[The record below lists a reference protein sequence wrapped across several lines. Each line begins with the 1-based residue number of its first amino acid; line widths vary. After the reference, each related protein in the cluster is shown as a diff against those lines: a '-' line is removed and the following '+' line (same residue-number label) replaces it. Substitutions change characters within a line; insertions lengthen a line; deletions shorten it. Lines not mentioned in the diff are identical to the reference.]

1 MVRGKQGTPSKA
13 GQRFS
18 IQSYSTVLNRTASAL
33 ALVVALGLTPLAS
46 EAQSYRFTNVEVEG
60 NQRIQSSTIVAYTGL
75 ERGQTIDGGELN
87 DAYRAVFDSGL
98 FESVELVPR
107 GNTLVIKVVEFPTI
121 SRINFEGN
129 RRLKDDALAEVIQSA
144 PRRVFSA
151 AQAEQDAANIAE
163 VYRAQG
169 RLASTV
175 TPRIIRR
182 SDNRVDLVFE
192 IAEGDTIEVERIS
205 FVGNKAFS
213 DRRLRRVLETKQANI
228 LRTFINKDTLIDDRL
243 QFDRQVL
250 RDFYLSRG
258 YVDFRING
266 VNAEVTQERD
276 AVFLVMDV
284 TEGQKFEV
292 GEVTVSSEISDADPD
307 EFRDALRLKPGVVYS
322 PLAIENAITT
332 LEQLAVRKGIDF
344 VRVEPRV
351 TRDDRN
357 LRLNVEFAL
366 VRGPR
371 IFVERIDIEG
381 NTTTLDRVIRQ
392 RFNLVEGDPLNARE
406 IRNSADRIRAL
417 GFFSQAEVDTR
428 EGSTPSQ
435 VVVDVDVEEQPTGSL
450 SLGGSYSV
458 NSGIG
463 VAIGISEQNFLG
475 RGQSLSLN
483 ISTTQDSEEYTLG
496 FAEPRL
502 LGRNLR
508 FDLGLG
514 LAETDSNFA
523 EYDTNTVYF
532 RPALTFDTSD
542 VTRLQLRYG
551 WTDEEMEDRGTDSS
565 GNSRVGPVIASEI
578 AQGSQVSS
586 VVGLTYTYD
595 SRRTGLNPV
604 AGFVAQADFD
614 YGGLGGD
621 NEFLRAKSKITAQRL
636 VFNEEVTLRATFE
649 TGALHW
655 LGDEPSRAVDRFLLS
670 PSVIRGFEPGGIGPR
685 DQANGFDDALGGNI
699 YAVARF
705 DAEFPLGLPEEVGLR
720 GGLFYDVGNLWNL
733 ADSNAG
739 ASNNVVG
746 RDGSF
751 RHVIGFSLLWTTGI
765 GPLRFNFSRALVKED
780 FDKEQPFDLTL
791 QARF

>member
-1 MVRGKQGTPSKA
+1 MVRGKQSA
-13 GQRFS
+13 LANAEQRFS
-18 IQSYSTVLNRTASAL
+18 IDSYSTILKRTTSVLGLML
-33 ALVVALGLTPLAS
+33 AVGLTPLAA
-46 EAQSYRFTNVEVEG
+46 EAQSFRFTGVKVEG
-60 NQRIQSSTIVAYTGL
+60 NQRIQSPTIVAYTGL
-75 ERGQTIDGGELN
+75 ERGKTIDAGDLN

-98 FESVELVPR
+98 FESVELVPQ

-121 SRINFEGN
+121 SRISFEGN
-129 RRLKDDALAEVIQSA
+129 RRLKDDALSEVVQSA
-144 PRRVFSA
+144 PRRVFRAS
-151 AQAEQDAANIAE
+151 QAEQDAASIAE

-182 SDNRVDLVFE
+182 NDNRVDLVFE

-205 FVGNKAFS
+205 FVGNKAYS

-228 LRTFINKDTLIDDRL
+228 LRTFVNKDTLIDDRL

-284 TEGQKFEV
+284 TEGQKFEF
-292 GEVTVSSEISDADPD
+292 GDISVTSEIAAADPD
-307 EFRDALRLKPGVVYS
+307 EFLDALRLKPGIVYS
-322 PLAIENAITT
+322 PLAVENAITT
-332 LEQLAVRKGIDF
+332 LEQLAVREGIDF
-344 VRVEPRV
+344 LRVEPRV
-351 TRDDRN
+351 TRDQRN

-392 RFNLVEGDPLNARE
+392 QFNLVEGDPLNPRE
-406 IRNSADRIRAL
+406 IRNSAERIRAL
-417 GFFSQAEVDTR
+417 GFFSDVSVETR
-428 EGSTPSQ
+428 EGSTTNQ
-435 VVVDVDVEEQPTGSL
+435 VIVDVDVEEQSTGSL
-450 SLGGSYSV
+450 SLGGSYAV

-463 VAIGISEQNFLG
+463 VVIGVSESNFLG
-475 RGQSLSLN
+475 RGQRVGLN
-483 ISTTQDSEEYTLG
+483 ISTAQGSEEYN
-496 FAEPRL
+496 FSFSEPKL
-502 LGRNLR
+502 LGRDLR
-508 FDLGLG
+508 FSLSGGLSK
-514 LAETDSNFA
+514 TDSNFA
-523 EYDTNTVYF
+523 DYDTSTVSIE
-532 RPALTFDTSD
+532 PSLSFDTSD

-551 WTDEEMEDRGTDSS
+551 WSSEEMEDRGDTST
-565 GNSRVGPVIASEI
+565 GGSRVGSVIASEI
-578 AQGSQVSS
+578 ARGARSKSEI
-586 VVGLTYTYD
+586 GFTYTYD

-604 AGFVAQADFD
+604 SGLLMEATLD
-614 YGGLGGD
+614 YAGLGGD
-621 NEFLRAKSKITAQRL
+621 TEYLRAKSKIVAQRR

-655 LGDEPSRAVDRFLLS
+655 LGNEPSRTTDRFLLS
-670 PSVIRGFEPGGIGPR
+670 PSVLRGFEPGGIGPR
-685 DQANGFDDALGGNI
+685 DQGGGFDDALGGNL

-733 ADSNAG
+733 ADSNA
-739 ASNNVVG
+739 AVSSNIVG
-746 RDGSF
+746 RDGSL
-751 RHVIGFSLLWTTGI
+751 RHVVGFSLLWTTGI
-765 GPLRFNFSRALVKED
+765 GPLRFNFSRALAKED

>member
-1 MVRGKQGTPSKA
+1 MVRGKQGTPSNA

-18 IQSYSTVLNRTASAL
+18 IQSYSTILNRTASVL
-33 ALVVALGLTPLAS
+33 AMVVALGLTPLAA
-46 EAQSYRFTNVEVEG
+46 EAQSFRFTDVKVEG

-75 ERGQTIDGGELN
+75 ERGQSIDGGELN

-98 FESVELVPR
+98 FETVELVPQ
-107 GNTLVIKVVEFPTI
+107 GNTLIIKVVEFPTI
-121 SRINFEGN
+121 SRISFEGN
-129 RRLKDDALAEVIQSA
+129 RRLKDDDLAEVILSA

-151 AQAEQDAANIAE
+151 SQAEQDAANIAE

-182 SDNRVDLVFE
+182 NDNRVDLVFE

-205 FVGNKAFS
+205 FVGNKAYS

-284 TEGQKFEV
+284 TEGQKFEF
-292 GEVTVSSEISDADPD
+292 GEITVSSEVSEADPD
-307 EFRDALRLKPGVVYS
+307 EFLDALRLKPGIVYS

-332 LEQLAVRKGIDF
+332 LEQLAVRQGIDF
-344 VRVEPRV
+344 LRVEPRV
-351 TRDDRN
+351 TRDERN

-392 RFNLVEGDPLNARE
+392 QFNIVEGDPLNPRE
-406 IRNSADRIRAL
+406 IRNSAERIRAL
-417 GFFSQAEVDTR
+417 GFFSEANVDTR
-428 EGSTPSQ
+428 EGSTPNQ
-435 VVVDVDVEEQPTGSL
+435 VIVDVDVEEQPTGSL

-463 VAIGISEQNFLG
+463 VAIGISESNFLG
-475 RGQSLSLN
+475 RGQRVALN
-483 ISTTQDSEEYTLG
+483 ISTAQDSEEYNVAFT
-496 FAEPRL
+496 EPKL
-502 LGRNLR
+502 LGR
-508 FDLGLG
+508 DLQFSLSGG
-514 LAETDSNFA
+514 LAETNSNFA
-523 EYDTNTVYF
+523 EYDTSTFFF
-532 RPALTFDTSD
+532 RPSLTFDTSD
-542 VTRLQLRYG
+542 VARLQLRYG
-551 WTDEEMEDRGTDSS
+551 WASEEMEDRGETST
-565 GNSRVGPVIASEI
+565 GGSRVGSVISSEI
-578 AQGSQVSS
+578 ARGALTKSEI
-586 VVGLTYTYD
+586 GLTYTYD

-604 AGFVAQADFD
+604 GGLLMEADFD
-614 YGGLGGD
+614 YAGLGGD
-621 NEFLRAKSKITAQRL
+621 TEYLRAKSKIVAQRL
-636 VFNEEVTLRATFE
+636 VFNEEITLRATFE

-655 LGDEPSRAVDRFLLS
+655 LGNEPSRTIDRFLLS
-670 PSVIRGFEPGGIGPR
+670 PSVFRGFEPGGIGPR
-685 DQANGFDDALGGNI
+685 DQGGGFDDALGGNI

-739 ASNNVVG
+739 ASSNVVG
-746 RDGSF
+746 GDGSF